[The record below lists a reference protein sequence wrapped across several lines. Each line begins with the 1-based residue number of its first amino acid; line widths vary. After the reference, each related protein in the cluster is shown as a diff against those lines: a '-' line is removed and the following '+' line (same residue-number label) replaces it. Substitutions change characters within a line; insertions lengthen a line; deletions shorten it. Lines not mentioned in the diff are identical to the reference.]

1 MNWKPLIGVIMV
13 LAVPGYNSFVLD
25 YWDCLNPTSVVQT
38 DASQVCNHQD
48 SNAGVTRRV
57 MLVQKKTITRT
68 SGYRR
73 RVCVSTFSLYCG
85 AYAHVKWMKIP
96 DILHQVTVSIT
107 WCRTMAKQ
115 QRFQPPGSSQT
126 FKVQLNQEEKIP
138 VQMVGELSIQN
149 DQVYCKGQ
157 AYRTPQ
163 GILDNVLILNEY
175 SISIVTEEY
184 IAHGSMVESQS
195 DHVALPWK
203 LNQQGCE
210 VDSTYIWKSP
220 SGCSMET
227 IQMFSGTQVQ
237 ETYLVDHEKKILIN
251 QTGIT
256 ISPANCGGVKLRS
269 TNYDELYIA
278 ETRDTI
284 TWPKLHPMDERIQ
297 DDYMILYV
305 ENKIN
310 NLQALNSSDLCQQ
323 RTGSF
328 SEEPQPLG
336 EGSYMLRRGGIIF
349 QMKCP
354 RKRGV
359 ITEKL
364 ACYTHIPID
373 GDIRIHPITPLR
385 SIHSTMTVCNQKFP
399 LTIQIQEGTW
409 VAINPQI
416 IPVATLTNQI
426 SEKLGNQVPH
436 LDMSLGG
443 AYTIAEAAAWEQTL
457 SFPNYHQ
464 ALLKE
469 VSVGVCIHSG
479 ECPTGIQD
487 TGVPQY
493 TLAGLSQSLGPF
505 SIWAQFDQW
514 IHRYGDYL
522 AGICL
527 IWLMSKVL
535 VNFIIL
541 TMAWITNGPS
551 TVLALLFKLCCGVQ
565 SSLHRIKKKQR
576 KVDRKLEEGNKRRS
590 EQQEITTTPFIRA
603 PVANAPFSPFSIDKR
618 I

>member
-1 MNWKPLIGVIMV
+1 
-13 LAVPGYNSFVLD
+13 
-25 YWDCLNPTSVVQT
+25 
-38 DASQVCNHQD
+38 
-48 SNAGVTRRV
+48 
-57 MLVQKKTITRT
+57 
-68 SGYRR
+68 
-73 RVCVSTFSLYCG
+73 
-85 AYAHVKWMKIP
+85 
-96 DILHQVTVSIT
+96 
-107 WCRTMAKQ
+107 
-115 QRFQPPGSSQT
+115 
-126 FKVQLNQEEKIP
+126 
-138 VQMVGELSIQN
+138 
-149 DQVYCKGQ
+149 
-157 AYRTPQ
+157 
-163 GILDNVLILNEY
+163 
-175 SISIVTEEY
+175 
-184 IAHGSMVESQS
+184 
-195 DHVALPWK
+195 
-203 LNQQGCE
+203 
-210 VDSTYIWKSP
+210 
-220 SGCSMET
+220 MET

-354 RKRGV
+354 RKRGA

-479 ECPTGIQD
+479 ECPTGIQHWSSSIYPRGIISIPR
-487 TGVPQY
+487 TIQY
-493 TLAGLSQSLGPF
+493 MG
-505 SIWAQFDQW
+505 SI
-514 IHRYGDYL
+514 
-522 AGICL
+522 
-527 IWLMSKVL
+527 
-535 VNFIIL
+535 
-541 TMAWITNGPS
+541 
-551 TVLALLFKLCCGVQ
+551 
-565 SSLHRIKKKQR
+565 
-576 KVDRKLEEGNKRRS
+576 
-590 EQQEITTTPFIRA
+590 
-603 PVANAPFSPFSIDKR
+603 
-618 I
+618 